1 MLPPT
6 AQAKLAEL
14 LLLCAGRQRCPWHV
28 VAMHSM
34 PFTCFSSLRLPSPNS
49 TSNLSRLTHHLG
61 KKRTGNLALK
71 ITTRCFKADAHLART
86 PTLHKLNLHG
96 KVIPLRLH
104 SWHAFSAA
112 IVSPVL
118 STALPSTE
126 SQFTAAIFFSLLKHS
141 TAARSNDYNH
151 KITEL

>member
-28 VAMHSM
+28 VAMHRM
-34 PFTCFSSLRLPSPNS
+34 LFTCFSSLRLPSPNS
-49 TSNLSRLTHHLG
+49 TSNLSRLKNHLG
-61 KKRTGNLALK
+61 KKRTGNLTFK
-71 ITTRCFKADAHLART
+71 ITTLCFQAEAHLART
-86 PTLHKLNLHG
+86 PTLDKLNQHG
-96 KVIPLRLH
+96 IVIPLCLQT
-104 SWHAFSAA
+104 WHAFSAA

-141 TAARSNDYNH
+141 TAARSNGYNH
-151 KITEL
+151 RITEL